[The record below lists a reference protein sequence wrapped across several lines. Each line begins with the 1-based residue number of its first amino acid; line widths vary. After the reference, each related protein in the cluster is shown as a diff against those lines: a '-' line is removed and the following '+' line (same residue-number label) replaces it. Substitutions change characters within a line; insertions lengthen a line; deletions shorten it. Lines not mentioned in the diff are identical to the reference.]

1 VKAFKCFKAYF
12 NMTNE
17 LFKKQQSSELMPLR
31 GGLLRTTSQN
41 KQSGQKHECQKFG
54 RFANF
59 YKHGR
64 IPMFFRSLHEEKAM
78 GGAQGNFLTDWANK
92 KGVSVSS
99 LNKNIP
105 QICLIPKNQIGDYL
119 KTRFEKDI
127 STPQKRLL
135 IDMACSKSFSAKEN
149 ALDAIR
155 SNLIAIDWAEQ
166 TYHIQINIDQEILD
180 WLKKYTC

>member
-1 VKAFKCFKAYF
+1 
-12 NMTNE
+12 MTNE
-17 LFKKQQSSELMPLR
+17 LFKQTQPLELMPLR
-31 GGLLRTTSQN
+31 GGLLRTSSQN
-41 KQSGQKHECQKFG
+41 KQNGQKHEFQKPG

-59 YKHGR
+59 YKQGR

-78 GGAQGNFLTDWANK
+78 GSTQGDFLTDWANK
-92 KGVSVSS
+92 KGVSVSA

-105 QICLIPKNQIGDYL
+105 QICLIPKNQIADYL
-119 KTRFEKDI
+119 KARFEKDI
-127 STPQKRLL
+127 STPQKRQA

-166 TYHIQINIDQEILD
+166 THHIQINIDQEILD
-180 WLKKYTC
+180 WLKRYSC

>member
-1 VKAFKCFKAYF
+1 MINDNFQ
-12 NMTNE
+12 
-17 LFKKQQSSELMPLR
+17 LKQKLEPMPLR
-31 GGLLRTTSQN
+31 GGLLRSSSQN
-41 KQSGQKHECQKFG
+41 KQNGQKHELQKPG

-59 YKHGR
+59 YKQGR

-78 GGAQGNFLTDWANK
+78 GSTQGDFLTDWANK
-92 KGVSVSS
+92 KGVSVAS

-105 QICLIPKNQIGDYL
+105 QICLIPKNQIADYL
-119 KTRFEKDI
+119 KARFEKDI
-127 STPQKRLL
+127 STPQKRLV

-166 TYHIQINIDQEILD
+166 THHIQINIDQEILD
-180 WLKKYTC
+180 WLKKYSC